1 MAKVDK
7 WGDPRTWS
15 EEDKQK
21 LHQQSEQLVDSEY
34 MNEIMGQ
41 LDESQRFGGK
51 YGILAALGYGNPD
64 DRADIRNYQR
74 ITGGLP
80 SVMGAYYQRK
90 AANMPIEERRKQDAR
105 EYNSSELQF
114 FDSTAGDPI
123 PGETIRVVYPTG
135 ASGTERKFRQN
146 NLLTERLNIS
156 DRNKKRDPMLG
167 YADTVQHELTHRGF
181 ENPVV
186 RDALETHTK
195 GALRTRED
203 ANQANR
209 ILSKLNSAGYQHGYI
224 DATAP
229 ESPDNPEVQNW
240 RSDAEY
246 INEVLR
252 EFLADP
258 ETAEEY
264 NAYIPTPEAQRRTP
278 EEPSIVDTILELLTG
293 KQNNGY

>member
-21 LHQQSEQLVDSEY
+21 LRQQSEQLVDSEY
-34 MNEIMGQ
+34 MTQIQQQ
-41 LDESQRFGGK
+41 LGEDQRFGGK

-64 DRADIRNYQR
+64 DRADIRSYR
-74 ITGGLP
+74 LTTGGLP
-80 SVMGAYYQRK
+80 SQLGEYTLRQAGK
-90 AANMPIEERRKQDAR
+90 APIEERREEDAR
-105 EYNSSELQF
+105 AYNSSKVQF
-114 FDSTAGDPI
+114 FDSTAGDPT
-123 PGETIRVVYPTG
+123 PGETIRVAYPTG
-135 ASGTERKFRQN
+135 ASDIERKYRQN
-146 NLLTERLNIS
+146 NLLTEGLNIS
-156 DRNKKRDPMLG
+156 DSNKKRAPMLG
-167 YADTVQHELTHRGF
+167 YADTVSHELTHRGF
-181 ENPVV
+181 DTPVV

-195 GALRTRED
+195 GALRTRKD
-203 ANQANR
+203 ANRAR
-209 ILSKLNSAGYQHGYI
+209 YILSKLNSGNYQHGYI

-229 ESPDNPEVQNW
+229 ESPDNREVQNY

>member
-90 AANMPIEERRKQDAR
+90 AANMPIEERRKQDAG

>member
-90 AANMPIEERRKQDAR
+90 AANMPIDENKMLANIIAQSYNFLIALPATQYPEKQ
-105 EYNSSELQF
+105 Y
-114 FDSTAGDPI
+114 G
-123 PGETIRVVYPTG
+123 
-135 ASGTERKFRQN
+135 
-146 NLLTERLNIS
+146 
-156 DRNKKRDPMLG
+156 
-167 YADTVQHELTHRGF
+167 
-181 ENPVV
+181 
-186 RDALETHTK
+186 
-195 GALRTRED
+195 
-203 ANQANR
+203 
-209 ILSKLNSAGYQHGYI
+209 
-224 DATAP
+224 
-229 ESPDNPEVQNW
+229 
-240 RSDAEY
+240 
-246 INEVLR
+246 
-252 EFLADP
+252 
-258 ETAEEY
+258 
-264 NAYIPTPEAQRRTP
+264 
-278 EEPSIVDTILELLTG
+278 
-293 KQNNGY
+293 